1 MTSTD
6 RNDIEAAIKQFILA
20 EFLPGE
26 DPAALTEAA
35 PLVTSGL
42 IDSIATLKM
51 VAFLEERF
59 QVSIQAHEI
68 DVEHMNTVA
77 DMACLVR
84 SKLAAK

>member
-1 MTSTD
+1 MTIHD
-6 RNDIEAAIKQFILA
+6 RATIEAAIRQFILE

-26 DPAALTEAA
+26 DPTALTDAT

-59 QVSIQAHEI
+59 QVTVQAHEI
-68 DVEHMNTVA
+68 DVEHMNTVT
-77 DMACLVR
+77 DMARLVR
-84 SKLAAK
+84 SKLPAK